1 MFTISYTVAVI
12 VPVICGAVW
21 DLSGAARMAFVPL
34 AVCAVVMTVF
44 GIRLAR
50 YRGAPA

>member
-1 MFTISYTVAVI
+1 VV

-21 DLSGAARMAFVPL
+21 DLSHSAWTAFAPL
-34 AVCAVVMTVF
+34 AVCAVIMTVF
-44 GIRLAR
+44 GVRLTR